1 MDDVQSDDRDSA
13 LSVVSS
19 PVALS
24 EAILEQFNRGV
35 PKSSADTLD
44 WWLSDTLCKLPPS
57 AFDLLP
63 FVTVD
68 VKTIP
73 IIPRSVESQSIA
85 PSQGPATGTTPEA
98 KKPTTAVPDA
108 EPPGSDYGN
117 QKSIFAVHFACV
129 QSFAQLGDP
138 IPQILCDNLGRFR
151 VWTANSGA
159 HRRDT
164 MSLDHR
170 LRESANLK
178 ELVIEL
184 LEDLNS
190 ALQEGQLSWA
200 WLVC

>member
-1 MDDVQSDDRDSA
+1 MDDVQSHDGDSA

-24 EAILEQFNRGV
+24 EAILQQFSRCV
-35 PKSSADTLD
+35 PNLSADTLD
-44 WWLSDTLCKLPPS
+44 WWLSDTLCELPPS

-73 IIPRSVESQSIA
+73 ITPRCVGSQSIT
-85 PSQGPATGTTPEA
+85 PSQGLAIGTMPET
-98 KKPTTAVPDA
+98 KKPTADVPDA
-108 EPPGSDYGN
+108 EPPGSYHGN
-117 QKSIFAVHFACV
+117 QKPIFAVHFACV
-129 QSFAQLGDP
+129 QSFTQLGDQM
-138 IPQILCDNLGRFR
+138 PQILRDNLGRFR

-170 LRESANLK
+170 LRESTNLK
-178 ELVIEL
+178 ELVIDL

-200 WLVC
+200 WLV